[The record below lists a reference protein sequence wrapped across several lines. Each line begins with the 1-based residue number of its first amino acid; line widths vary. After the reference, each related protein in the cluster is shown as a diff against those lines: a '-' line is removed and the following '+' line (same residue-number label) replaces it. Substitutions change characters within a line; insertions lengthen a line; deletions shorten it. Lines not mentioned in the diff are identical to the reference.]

1 MNVFYEPF
9 DTKLV
14 MLSNIMQYLKNGLF
28 SKCFHKVFVKNMMK
42 KLSHLN
48 TKFQD
53 SFQHV
58 CIIAPS
64 CVLYLKFYVFF
75 CYCHH
80 SLFNVSLLYLFINVF
95 TRYLLKNFNI
105 QFNMYVSLHHH
116 MFLCLTFMYLSIPS
130 SLIVEGTAN
139 TW

>member
-1 MNVFYEPF
+1 MSYVSAISGNFITWNLLILKCFMNVFYEPF

-75 CYCHH
+75 CFCHY
-80 SLFNVSLLYLFINVF
+80 SLFNVLLLYLFI
-95 TRYLLKNFNI
+95 
-105 QFNMYVSLHHH
+105 
-116 MFLCLTFMYLSIPS
+116 MFSQGICQKHGEKGVTS
-130 SLIVEGTAN
+130 
-139 TW
+139 